1 MVNHTIYFFSLKQF
15 RNHNNK
21 GRILGMEH
29 KSLTL
34 EHDKNLIDKILED
47 INTRYIILFLYIV
60 RNDLFKDLSDAGLVE
75 SYERVLILDD
85 VFKSNMTTY
94 LDKYFIETYIDLGLI
109 KNIRSVREFEQK
121 PDDFIL
127 RLGEETVT
135 IEKNTISMPD
145 DSLFLMIHKKFKS
158 LSRRNFN
165 LALTRLKSVRCE
177 KSNLIHSL
185 IYEIGEHDYVL
196 SDDIYYVLDQYGN
209 IYQAIKIEVTIE
221 GFHQRLVEIKEKIET
236 YIEVFEPKLNS
247 KAVLKKIK
255 SAIEQSQ
262 DVIQYLKDEK
272 VELSDKFN
280 FNKIDT
286 SEEIFTKWKSQLE
299 SLINLRDQL
308 EQIDK
313 RLIELKRYYTGKN
326 KTNSYLEFIEKVS
339 FNEDEIVD
347 KIQTLLIELRKEL
360 VRINE
365 VMSTFTMKELKLLN
379 LDYERLIILGND
391 D

>member
-1 MVNHTIYFFSLKQF
+1 MD
-15 RNHNNK
+15 
-21 GRILGMEH
+21 H

-47 INTRYIILFLYIV
+47 INTRYIILFSYII
-60 RNDLFKDLSDAGLVE
+60 RNDLFKDLSDPGLVE

-85 VFKSNMTTY
+85 VYKSNINNA

-135 IEKNTISMPD
+135 IEKNTISVPD
-145 DSLFLMIHKKFKS
+145 DSLFVMINKKFKS
-158 LSRRNFN
+158 LTRRNFN

-177 KSNLIHSL
+177 TSNIIHSL

-196 SDDIYYVLDQYGN
+196 SDDIYYILDQYGN

-221 GFHQRLVEIKEKIET
+221 GFHQRLAEIKEKIES

-247 KAVLKKIK
+247 KAILKKIK
-255 SAIEQSQ
+255 SAIEQNQ
-262 DVIQYLKDEK
+262 DVIQFLKDEK
-272 VELSDKFN
+272 VELPDKFS
-280 FNKIDT
+280 FSKVDT
-286 SEEIFTKWKSQLE
+286 SEEIFIKWKSQLE
-299 SLINLRDQL
+299 SLITLRDQA
-308 EQIDK
+308 EKIDT
-313 RLIELKRYYTGKN
+313 RLVELKKYYTGKN

-347 KIQTLLIELRKEL
+347 KIQALLIELRKEL
-360 VRINE
+360 VRIND
-365 VMSTFTMKELKLLN
+365 VMATLTMKEVKLLN